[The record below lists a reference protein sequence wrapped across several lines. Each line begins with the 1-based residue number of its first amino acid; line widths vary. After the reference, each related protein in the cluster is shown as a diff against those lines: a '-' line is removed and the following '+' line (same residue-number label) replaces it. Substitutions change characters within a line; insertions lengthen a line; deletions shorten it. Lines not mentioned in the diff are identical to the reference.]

1 MLLTRTL
8 KEDVQEAQ
16 RLVSSGM
23 KHERRKVGPDG
34 LDHEQRR
41 RKRHGAVWSPL
52 ERVASLVEAQSTRAA
67 AVAAVGKLNDRRP
80 VLSPRSGG
88 GRQWWG
94 MAKRPQA

>member
-1 MLLTRTL
+1 
-8 KEDVQEAQ
+8 
-16 RLVSSGM
+16 M

-34 LDHEQRR
+34 LDHDQRR
-41 RKRHGAVWSPL
+41 RKRHGAVRSPL
-52 ERVASLVEAQSTRAA
+52 ERVASLVEAQKTRAA

-88 GRQWWG
+88 DRQWWK